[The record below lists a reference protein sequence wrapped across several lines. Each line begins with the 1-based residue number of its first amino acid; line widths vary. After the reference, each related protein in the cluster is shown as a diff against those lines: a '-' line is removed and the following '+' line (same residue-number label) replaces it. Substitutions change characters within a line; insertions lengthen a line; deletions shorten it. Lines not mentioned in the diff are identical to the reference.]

1 MRRTPNF
8 VASTGM
14 LGASAMVFGAILYAQ
29 TTVPPTPAP
38 TDASAS
44 EMTTRDSPAT
54 FRTKVNLVLVPVVV
68 RDRVGHA
75 VGTLQKE
82 DFQLFDK
89 GKPQVISRF
98 SIESGRGSET
108 KLQPDGAAGT
118 LEPAPASA
126 KPAAAPPNRF
136 IAYLFDD
143 LHMSFG
149 DLAQLRPP
157 AERHIN
163 ALETTDRAAIFST
176 SGRTTLDFTDDREQL
191 RETLRRLKPQPQ
203 AGVEGCPEM
212 SYYMA
217 DQIVNRNDQQIM
229 QALIQEAIVCLSL
242 TGTPAQ
248 QAAQAQP
255 FVFSA
260 AQRELSVGEHD
271 SHVAMTVLSDAIRR
285 MAAVPGQRSLVLISP
300 GFLVTTDYRAE
311 ETDIIDRAIRSNI
324 IIGSIDARG
333 LYADDLRLD
342 KAQYDARAETVKAQ
356 YTRDAARQ
364 QDDVLAELASNT
376 GGTFYQNSNDL
387 DEGFRRVATA
397 PEFYYLLGFSP
408 ENLKMD
414 GSLHT
419 LKVSLR
425 NSKDLSLQARRAY
438 YAPKHLTDPAQ
449 QAKQEIEE
457 ALFSRD
463 ELHDIPIELHTQ
475 FFKSGETDAKLA
487 VLARVDLR
495 NLHFRKAEGRN
506 RNNLQVVS
514 ALFDRN
520 GNYITG
526 IEKIVEMRLLD
537 ATVENK
543 LRPITVKTSFD
554 VKPGNYVVRLVV
566 RDSEEQLMAAQTSAV
581 DIPY

>member
-1 MRRTPNF
+1 MP
-8 VASTGM
+8 
-14 LGASAMVFGAILYAQ
+14 
-29 TTVPPTPAP
+29 
-38 TDASAS
+38 
-44 EMTTRDSPAT
+44 
-54 FRTKVNLVLVPVVV
+54 
-68 RDRVGHA
+68 
-75 VGTLQKE
+75 
-82 DFQLFDK
+82 
-89 GKPQVISRF
+89 
-98 SIESGRGSET
+98 GR
-108 KLQPDGAAGT
+108 
-118 LEPAPASA
+118 
-126 KPAAAPPNRF
+126 
-136 IAYLFDD
+136 
-143 LHMSFG
+143 
-149 DLAQLRPP
+149 
-157 AERHIN
+157 
-163 ALETTDRAAIFST
+163 
-176 SGRTTLDFTDDREQL
+176 
-191 RETLRRLKPQPQ
+191 
-203 AGVEGCPEM
+203 
-212 SYYMA
+212 
-217 DQIVNRNDQQIM
+217 
-229 QALIQEAIVCLSL
+229 
-242 TGTPAQ
+242 
-248 QAAQAQP
+248 
-255 FVFSA
+255 
-260 AQRELSVGEHD
+260 
-271 SHVAMTVLSDAIRR
+271 
-285 MAAVPGQRSLVLISP
+285 
-300 GFLVTTDYRAE
+300 
-311 ETDIIDRAIRSNI
+311 
-324 IIGSIDARG
+324 
-333 LYADDLRLD
+333 
-342 KAQYDARAETVKAQ
+342 ETVKAQ

-463 ELHDIPIELHTQ
+463 ELRDIPIELHTQ